1 MSCCRP
7 RASIACNPVYFEL
20 TNRHTMS
27 RAQRPLPTPPS
38 VPHTALADSNP
49 REGEPARSEWTVEA
63 LSEQTGVSVRN
74 IRAYQTAGLLPPP
87 RLRGRLGLYDDQHVA
102 KLTLVRDLRQ
112 QGFKLDTIK
121 GLLDQAP
128 DGAWGEY
135 ALMGQL
141 FSRTFFTVERP
152 QRKAIKDMAAHWG
165 TTATEAERE
174 RLSTSGLYRALD
186 ADHVEML
193 SPALERIGEQLAEL
207 QVPLNLV
214 LDLQD
219 TLVTHMRAIAQAYLE
234 HLFLTAVPKL
244 AQQHSDG
251 AQGAGAQAAADAVNS
266 MASAATLST
275 SAATLLQLF
284 ERLRPLAIGSVSAAF
299 PVILQQE
306 FERAVAQR
314 KG

>member
-1 MSCCRP
+1 
-7 RASIACNPVYFEL
+7 
-20 TNRHTMS
+20 
-27 RAQRPLPTPPS
+27 
-38 VPHTALADSNP
+38 
-49 REGEPARSEWTVEA
+49 
-63 LSEQTGVSVRN
+63 VSVRN

-112 QGFKLDTIK
+112 QGFKLETIK

-174 RLSTSGLYRALD
+174 RLSTNGLYRPLD

-193 SPALERIGEQLAEL
+193 SPALERIGEQLADL

-219 TLVTHMRAIAQAYLE
+219 TLVAHMRSIAQAYLE
-234 HLFLTAVPKL
+234 HLFLTAVPRL
-244 AQQHSDG
+244 VQQRAGG
-251 AQGAGAQAAADAVNS
+251 AQSSATETESAPDS
-266 MASAATLST
+266 ASTAATAALSA

-314 KG
+314 KA

>member
-1 MSCCRP
+1 
-7 RASIACNPVYFEL
+7 
-20 TNRHTMS
+20 MS
-27 RAQRPLPTPPS
+27 RAPRHTPTPSPAGAPTPS
-38 VPHTALADSNP
+38 ASDADTARP
-49 REGEPARSEWTVEA
+49 EWTVEA

-102 KLTLVRDLRQ
+102 KLTLIRDLRQ
-112 QGFKLDTIK
+112 QGFKLETIK

-165 TTATEAERE
+165 ATATEAERE
-174 RLSTSGLYRALD
+174 RLSTNGLYRPLD

-219 TLVTHMRAIAQAYLE
+219 TLVAHMRAIAQAYLE

-244 AQQHSDG
+244 AQQRSEGVQATGTEAPGD
-251 AQGAGAQAAADAVNS
+251 AAAA
-266 MASAATLST
+266 LST

>member
-1 MSCCRP
+1 
-7 RASIACNPVYFEL
+7 
-20 TNRHTMS
+20 MS
-27 RAQRPLPTPPS
+27 RAPRHTPTPTPS
-38 VPHTALADSNP
+38 PATSPAGEADTARP
-49 REGEPARSEWTVEA
+49 EWTVEA

-102 KLTLVRDLRQ
+102 KLTLIRNLRQ

-165 TTATEAERE
+165 ATATDAERE
-174 RLSTSGLYRALD
+174 RLSANGLYRPLD

-219 TLVTHMRAIAQAYLE
+219 TLVAHMRAIAQAYLQ
-234 HLFLTAVPKL
+234 HLFLTAVPRL
-244 AQQHSDG
+244 AQQRSEGTQTSGKASMGD
-251 AQGAGAQAAADAVNS
+251 AAA
-266 MASAATLST
+266 LST